1 MKKIFPPL
9 FLILF
14 LALLLN
20 LQCKQVPSAQLPDV
34 RVKDLNGNEMSLTQ
48 FQGKPVIV
56 NFWATWCGPCRIE
69 IPMLNEIHRKYASRG
84 LVIVG
89 ISTDDDGATSVKPF
103 LKDVPIEYLT
113 VVAGADTEE
122 KFGGILGLPSN
133 FFYDKSGKQIAKAI
147 GLQPR
152 EFFEEKISDM
162 LSSQ

>member
-1 MKKIFPPL
+1 MKKFSLPL
-9 FLILF
+9 LLIPL
-14 LALLLN
+14 LALVFT
-20 LQCKQVPSAQLPDV
+20 LQCKEAPTSQLPDV
-34 RVKDLNGNEMSLTQ
+34 KVKDLNGNEMSLTR
-48 FQGKPVIV
+48 FQGKPLIV

-89 ISTDDDGATSVKPF
+89 ISTDDDGASSVLPF
-103 LKDVPIEYLT
+103 LKDVPIEYVT
-113 VVAGADTEE
+113 VVAGPDTEE

-133 FFYDKSGKQIAKAI
+133 FFFDKSGKQIAKAI